1 MEAVEPDMR
10 QYLEIIVKAR
20 LFDLNR
26 ERRDIFLKRAR
37 RILEGD
43 EWRNEVEPLYGRAS
57 GHQ

>member
-1 MEAVEPDMR
+1 MDAVEPDIW
-10 QYLEIIVKAR
+10 QDIEIIVEAR

-26 ERRDIFLKRAR
+26 EKRDNFLEESQKG
-37 RILEGD
+37 I